1 MTFPLFSDEYFMNEA
16 LKEALKAYEKDEV
29 PVGAVIVANNIIIAR
44 AHNLV
49 VSLQDITAHA
59 EMMAITS
66 AENYLGSRYLNECV
80 LFITLEPCLMCAA
93 ASSWAQI
100 GKIVYGADDPKAG
113 YSRFGEKVLHPK
125 TQIVKNV
132 LEKECSKLLTRFFI
146 NKRK

>member
-1 MTFPLFSDEYFMNEA
+1 MNEA